1 MENVM
6 NKSMKFDDFRWFFG
20 NFIWE
25 YINWKF
31 QFETGKW
38 FFFLHYWGVGSEMK
52 MFSKETWNYALLAN
66 SKLN

>member
-6 NKSMKFDDFRWFFG
+6 NKSMKFVDFRWFFG

-25 YINWKF
+25 YIDWNW
-31 QFETGKW
+31 EMV
-38 FFFLHYWGVGSEMK
+38 FFLHYWGVGNEMK
-52 MFSKETWNYALLAN
+52 MFSKETWNDALLAN